1 MMEIE
6 AMTDAE
12 VMAELQRLQSR
23 FTEDA
28 FDELEMWLKVVAA
41 VLHWTGDPLKQPA
54 RTVLAGARQVASKLA
69 IKPPMT
75 ETEHFKFPKGRW
87 TK

>member
-23 FTEDA
+23 FTEKD
-28 FDELEMWLKVVAA
+28 FDLLENLLCIQAGC
-41 VLHWTGDPLKQPA
+41 LCWTGDPLKQPA
-54 RTVLAGARQVASKLA
+54 RSVLVCVRMVLKE
-69 IKPPMT
+69 K
-75 ETEHFKFPKGRW
+75 EHNAFPKGRW